1 MIFLPAIDLKDGQC
15 VRLLKGDFNQ
25 TTVFNDNPASQAKAF
40 EKAGCQWIH
49 VVDLNGAFE
58 GKPINGNAVDSI
70 IQEISIPI
78 ELGGGIRDRATIDMW
93 LEKGVSRVVL
103 GTTALSNP
111 NLVRE
116 ACRVYPDRIAVGI
129 DTKAGK
135 VALEGWSKTS
145 QISALELAKKYE
157 GAGVSV
163 IIYTDIDRDGT
174 MKGPN
179 IDATLQLANTISIPV
194 IMSGGVSSMEDL
206 RTLKIMGNGVL
217 DGVICGRAIYDNR
230 IDPGEAIA
238 LLDGPP

>member
-93 LEKGVSRVVL
+93 LEKGV
-103 GTTALSNP
+103 GTIALSNP

-116 ACRVYPDRIAVGI
+116 ACRVYPNRIAVGI

-157 GAGVSV
+157 DAGVSV

-217 DGVICGRAIYDNR
+217 NGVICGRAIYDSR

>member
-58 GKPINGNAVDSI
+58 GKPINGNA
-70 IQEISIPI
+70 QEISMPI

-103 GTTALSNP
+103 GTIALSNP

-116 ACRVYPDRIAVGI
+116 ACRVYPNRIAVGI

-157 GAGVSV
+157 DAGVSV

-217 DGVICGRAIYDNR
+217 NGVICGRAIYDSR

>member
-40 EKAGCQWIH
+40 ERAGCQWIH
-49 VVDLNGAFE
+49 VV
-58 GKPINGNAVDSI
+58 
-70 IQEISIPI
+70 
-78 ELGGGIRDRATIDMW
+78 RDRATIDMW
-93 LEKGVSRVVL
+93 LEKGVSRVGL
-103 GTTALSNP
+103 GTIALSNP

-116 ACRVYPDRIAVGI
+116 ACRVYPNRIAVGI

-157 GAGVSV
+157 DAGVSV
-163 IIYTDIDRDGT
+163 IIYTDIDRDGA

-179 IDATLQLANTISIPV
+179 IEATLQLANTISIPV